1 VVILIYMLHATQNK
15 QTKNGGAG
23 SVYFGHIVDPHNYR
37 EPSECKA
44 PKFNVKFPP
53 SCMPKSSTSPGKEA
67 QWQIISSLEVQHGLI
82 ITTAGTMQLID

>member
-1 VVILIYMLHATQNK
+1 MLHATQNK

-23 SVYFGHIVDPHNYR
+23 SVYFGHIVDPLNYR